1 MEEQATTPAQKFYD
15 GAEGRLLRIMPMI
28 AVLATAALLGA
39 GGWPAGAGMALGCL
53 VAYANFYWLK
63 RIVAGMADRATLA
76 ASPPS
81 SAGIV
86 FKFLIRYALLGIAA
100 YVILSVSP
108 ASLYGF
114 LGGMFLP
121 VAGMIVEAGYEAYVA
136 QTRGY

>member
-1 MEEQATTPAQKFYD
+1 MDEQATPSQSFFD
-15 GAEGRLLRIMPMI
+15 GAERRLLRIMPAI
-28 AVLATAALLGA
+28 AVLASAALAGW
-39 GGWPAGAGMALGCL
+39 GGWRAGLGLVVGCA

-63 RIVAGMADRATLA
+63 RIVAGMMDRATQQQG
-76 ASPPS
+76 ASS

-114 LGGMFLP
+114 LGGLFLP
-121 VAGMIVEAGYEAYVA
+121 VAAIVVEAGYEMYVA
-136 QTRGY
+136 QRHGF